1 MAETAKIPTTI
12 ITGFLGVGKTTAMS
26 YLLKQRPAHERWA
39 LLINEFGA
47 VGIDA
52 ASLNDDLAADGVAIK
67 EVAGGCICCTSGL
80 TFQID
85 VTLLLQRARFD
96 RLLIEPTGI
105 ANPGALLDMISG
117 PGLGQW
123 LKPHAV
129 LTLIDPQRLLDP
141 KYTTHEIYQAQLEA
155 ADVLI
160 ANRCDVAS
168 PEAIEAFCALTA
180 GYDPPKLE
188 QLQISFGQ
196 LPIRLL
202 DLDASGDDRPRHVQP
217 LTPPQ
222 LKSRLAAW
230 SKPKPEAIVTGAAQP
245 LSSQGIESCGWRF
258 APHRRFSA
266 SLLNAWM
273 RELYTSSS
281 PIRAMRCKGIFH
293 TDRGWMLIEADER
306 SVFVSS
312 SQYRRDSRVE
322 IIASEVNPQG
332 WALVEAALLD
342 AELDVTP

>member
-1 MAETAKIPTTI
+1 MSETAKIPTTI
-12 ITGFLGVGKTTAMS
+12 ITGFLGVGKTTALS
-26 YLLKQRPAHERWA
+26 HLLKQRPAHERWA

-52 ASLNDDLAADGVAIK
+52 ASLNDELDAAGVAIK

-85 VTLLLQRARFD
+85 VTLLLQRDRFD

-105 ANPGALLDMISG
+105 ADPGALLDMISG
-117 PGLGQW
+117 PGLGQR

-129 LTLIDPQRLLDP
+129 LTLVDPQRLLDP

-168 PEAIEAFCALTA
+168 PSALEAFSALAA

-188 QLQISFGQ
+188 QLQVSFGA
-196 LPIRLL
+196 LPARLL
-202 DLDASGDDRPRHVQP
+202 DLDASGGDRPRQVQS

-230 SKPKPEAIVTGAAQP
+230 TSSKPEARAMGAAQP
-245 LSSQGIESCGWRF
+245 LSSQGVESCGWRF

-266 SLLNAWM
+266 SALNAWM
-273 RELYTSSS
+273 RDLYADPS

-306 SVFVSS
+306 SVSVSN
-312 SQYRRDSRVE
+312 SQHRRDSRVE
-322 IIASEVNPQG
+322 IIASTISPQG
-332 WALVEAALLD
+332 WAAVEASLLEAAL
-342 AELDVTP
+342 DVNP